1 MSFDGSACILPL
13 PRAAI
18 VVGWMTPSG
27 RERTFFCWAELSPK
41 REECCQEHF
50 AGSIKFSASVQTAL
64 SLPEPGN
71 YGSLGEAATETAA
84 ISGCSTVNAISIAN
98 VYTIRRQQ

>member
-1 MSFDGSACILPL
+1 
-13 PRAAI
+13 
-18 VVGWMTPSG
+18 MTPSG

-71 YGSLGEAATETAA
+71 YGSLGEAATEVAA
-84 ISGCSTVNAISIAN
+84 ISGCSTISIAN
-98 VYTIRRQQ
+98 VYKVRRRQ